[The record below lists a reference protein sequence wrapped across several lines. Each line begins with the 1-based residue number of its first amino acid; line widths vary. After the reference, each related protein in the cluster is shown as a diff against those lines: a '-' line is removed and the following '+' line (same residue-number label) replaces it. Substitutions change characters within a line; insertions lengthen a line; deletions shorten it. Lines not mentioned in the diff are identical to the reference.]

1 MSKYTIENN
10 GYKVTFEYEGINIS
24 TWDIVLADMAGL
36 LISSDYNSEVL
47 TALKNQDYENWVE
60 E

>member
-1 MSKYTIENN
+1 
-10 GYKVTFEYEGINIS
+10 
-24 TWDIVLADMAGL
+24 MAGL
-36 LISSDYNSEVL
+36 LISSGYNSEVL